1 MMELYISSH
10 WRKMSFK
17 KEQNQQY
24 VDYCIC
30 MCSQSCY
37 LLAKDFSVQ
46 QATRQHCHCQHQL
59 CRMLT
64 VILIPVNR

>member
-24 VDYCIC
+24 VDYCVFVCVVKAVI
-30 MCSQSCY
+30 SFSFS
-37 LLAKDFSVQ
+37 FSVQ
-46 QATRQHCHCQHQL
+46 QATANISFVGCSL
-59 CRMLT
+59 
-64 VILIPVNR
+64 